1 MPVDSDALLS
11 CGAHSAHVMSGY
23 QVDER
28 LRRRNTETSP
38 ARRASGLEGDT
49 CLDDSPDHFSGI
61 CKSCQL
67 NSKCGLLQCYSL
79 HLTQILFVL

>member
-1 MPVDSDALLS
+1 MPMNTDSLLS
-11 CGAHSAHVMSGY
+11 LGAHSAHVMSGY

-49 CLDDSPDHFSGI
+49 CLDDSPDHFSGT
-61 CKSCQL
+61 CKFLSA
-67 NSKCGLLQCYSL
+67 K
-79 HLTQILFVL
+79 